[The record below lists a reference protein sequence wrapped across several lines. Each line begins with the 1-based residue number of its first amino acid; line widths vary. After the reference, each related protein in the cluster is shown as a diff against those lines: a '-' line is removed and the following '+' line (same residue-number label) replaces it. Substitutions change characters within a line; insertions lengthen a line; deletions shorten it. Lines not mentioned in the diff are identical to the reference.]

1 VAAPIAAKVA
11 TPAPPASAP
20 VVVSKEPET
29 ITKEPETTTATVVK
43 QTTATDEEDAHFDVA
58 QNVYGTAKNVWAWG
72 KTIPVVQNF
81 LGLTE
86 SVTAKVLDTAIHMD
100 LPAIDQK
107 AVTPQLKKLDD
118 ELVTPV
124 ILAIWKIIEPA
135 VVKGD
140 EMIVKPV
147 LTEVVPRVMAPLGM
161 FMFEDQKKK
170 EQKQIQKEE
179 MIDAS
184 ATPEVVPA
192 LN

>member
-1 VAAPIAAKVA
+1 
-11 TPAPPASAP
+11 
-20 VVVSKEPET
+20 
-29 ITKEPETTTATVVK
+29 
-43 QTTATDEEDAHFDVA
+43 
-58 QNVYGTAKNVWAWG
+58 
-72 KTIPVVQNF
+72 
-81 LGLTE
+81 
-86 SVTAKVLDTAIHMD
+86 MD

-124 ILAIWKIIEPA
+124 ILAIRKIIEPA
-135 VVKGD
+135 VVKGE

-161 FMFEDQKKK
+161 FMFEDQQKKK
-170 EQKQIQKEE
+170 EQTQIQKEE
-179 MIDAS
+179 IIDAS